1 MFTKRS
7 KSSERSARSMN
18 KTFEEII
25 AEQGR
30 LVYTSVGDSMSPLI
44 RQNDLLV
51 IEPVKE
57 PLKVGDIP
65 LYKRDSGQYV
75 LHRIV
80 GIKNGKYT
88 IKGDNRDFIE
98 KGITDRHIIGVLTAI
113 VRNGKTFPVETPE
126 EYALRTTMDMIWL
139 VSCAVNAEKPDPER
153 IKTMDLRGVLDQSQR
168 HMLSAAVAFALEEAI
183 PLPYAFDQVKKNA
196 IRKLTLFE
204 VERAAITR
212 ELEKAGIQYLPLK
225 GILIKD
231 DYPKSAM
238 REMTDNDILVDSSR
252 MDEVVQIMK
261 RLGYSGGEYQKDHD
275 VVFTKPPS
283 LVFEMH
289 NRLFENEYHPLYAAY
304 FQNVWERA
312 IPIAGSACGFRMTD
326 VDFYIYL
333 ICHMY
338 KHYIYT
344 GTGLRSLLDVY
355 VFYKKHADTLDRAY
369 LDAELKKLKLI
380 DFERDIHT
388 LADKAFTGSELSQ
401 KEKAELEH
409 FVGSGVFGT
418 EERAVQYRVSKYY
431 KKDGG
436 KKSVL
441 NYYFRRAF
449 VLSEKDLEKHFPLF
463 YRHKFLLPAL
473 PFYRLT
479 KGVIKH
485 PKHLVS
491 EYKTVKQI
499 KPTNSDRK

>member
-44 RQNDLLV
+44 RENDLLV

-57 PLKVGDIP
+57 PLEVGDIP

-80 GIKNGKYT
+80 KIKNGKYT
-88 IKGDNRDFIE
+88 MKGDNRDFIE
-98 KGITDRHIIGVLTAI
+98 KGITDRHIIGVLTQI
-113 VRNGKTFPVETPE
+113 VRSGKTFPVETPE
-126 EYALRTTMDMIWL
+126 EYALRTTMVWL
-139 VSCAVNAEKPDPER
+139 VSCAVNEEKPDSER
-153 IKTMDLRGVLDQSQR
+153 IKTMELRGVLDQSQR

-196 IRKLTLFE
+196 IRRLALFE
-204 VERAAITR
+204 VGRAAITS

-231 DYPKSAM
+231 DYPKSSM

-252 MDEVVQIMK
+252 IDEVVQIMK

-289 NRLFENEYHPLYAAY
+289 NRLFENPLFNSYY
-304 FQNVWERA
+304 QSVWEKA
-312 IPIAGSACGFRMTD
+312 IPIQGTQCGFQMTD
-326 VDFYIYL
+326 KDFYLYL

-338 KHYIYT
+338 KHYIYM
-344 GTGLRSLLDVY
+344 GIGLRSLLDVY
-355 VFYKKHADTLDRAY
+355 VFYKSHCGTLDRAY
-369 LDAELKKLKLI
+369 LDEELKKLKLT
-380 DFERDIHT
+380 DFERDVRI
-388 LADKAFTGSELSQ
+388 LADKAFTGSALSQ
-401 KEKAELEH
+401 REQAELER
-409 FVGSGVFGT
+409 FADAGVLGT
-418 EERAVQYRVSKYY
+418 EERALQSDISKYY
-431 KKDGG
+431 QKDGG

-449 VLSEKDLEKHFPLF
+449 VLSEKDLEKHFPFF
-463 YRHKFLLPAL
+463 YRHKILLPAL

>member
-1 MFTKRS
+1 
-7 KSSERSARSMN
+7 MN

-44 RQNDLLV
+44 RENDLLV

-57 PLKVGDIP
+57 PLEVGNIP

-80 GIKNGKYT
+80 KIKNGKYT
-88 IKGDNRDFIE
+88 MKGDNRDFIE
-98 KGITDRHIIGVLTAI
+98 KGITDRHIIGVLTQI
-113 VRNGKTFPVETPE
+113 VRSGKTFPVETPE

-139 VSCAVNAEKPDPER
+139 VSCAVNEEKPDPER

-168 HMLSAAVAFALEEAI
+168 HMLSAVVAFALEEAI

-196 IRKLTLFE
+196 IRKLALFE
-204 VERAAITR
+204 VERAADTR

-231 DYPKSAM
+231 DYPKSSM

-289 NRLFENEYHPLYAAY
+289 NCLFEKEHQPQYAAY

-369 LDAELKKLKLI
+369 LDAELKKLELS
-380 DFERDIHT
+380 DYEHTVRT
-388 LADKAFTGSELSQ
+388 LADKLFTDTALSQ
-401 KEKAELEH
+401 QEQADLER
-409 FVGSGVFGT
+409 FADAGVFGT
-418 EERAVQYRVSKYY
+418 EKSALQYRVSKYY

-436 KKSVL
+436 KKSVWS
-441 NYYFRRAF
+441 YYFHRAF
-449 VLSEKDLEKHFPLF
+449 VVSEKDLEKHFPFF

-473 PFYRLT
+473 PVYRLT

-485 PKHLVS
+485 PKRLAA
-491 EYKTVKQI
+491 EYKKVKHF